1 MCVGVSARRILHA
14 RKGCRERAGPIGK
27 GDRRWDHLRGR
38 HPMRQR
44 RLLDSLYGS
53 GQPPGRQRPAPPAAS
68 GTGPR
73 YRPAPFLLFLLLR
86 SCEKMGFAGESAC
99 AWSFYILL
107 VTFMGISPGGARE
120 SSPWREP
127 WEKTRTARSPG
138 GAKEPFHGDSPIAG
152 HEGPSY
158 APTGL
163 ARLWAGPTGLT
174 PWAIF

>member
-1 MCVGVSARRILHA
+1 MITRRPLTSVVSVNLMGGSFDGEFWPKASPVAATRIARIGFKETSLSLLQYIRNYRSRTKIRRAAGTRSIRLRFVHSSEA
-14 RKGCRERAGPIGK
+14 R
-27 GDRRWDHLRGR
+27 
-38 HPMRQR
+38 
-44 RLLDSLYGS
+44 
-53 GQPPGRQRPAPPAAS
+53 
-68 GTGPR
+68 T
-73 YRPAPFLLFLLLR
+73 
-86 SCEKMGFAGESAC
+86 
-99 AWSFYILL
+99 WSFYILL

-127 WEKTRTARSPG
+127 WEQTRTARSPV

-174 PWAIF
+174 PWALF